1 MERTRTRVV
10 LRVTD
15 EFGAIRPF
23 ANDPVKFQLEG
34 PAELI
39 GDNPFALIGG
49 TGAVWIRAK
58 EEAGSGNADG
68 DASATRRANT
78 HFRDCRRAGGK
89 GLDRETL
96 SIVDRTQGVRRV
108 SFVLVTFSFLLF
120 LSLCYGLST
129 SEWRIRM
136 QRREFLKSSALLAAT
151 AGAAAK
157 TAKADVPAHN
167 WGKYDFGSGPKVSD
181 RLNQGPFP
189 QYPPTAIIPTDDVVM
204 TTTPSDDVVP
214 NYGKGLVTYI
224 TADSGT
230 DEIKSDNIPQAIED
244 LVKFPLGQQLY
255 IRPTWREVQP
265 RPGKL
270 VLPDYLKL
278 VFDLAKKNDKRI
290 GLRIQMCAPDYT
302 HSAALPDFVL
312 EKVPKVD
319 LILKD
324 QSEARSAKRYLENPH
339 SKYQPRYDDPFF
351 SNAFADLVGELAAEF
366 DGNPQIEFI
375 DTFMYGFW
383 GEGHTWP
390 FANNPFPDYQTAE
403 RTWIR
408 MMEVQIENFK
418 KTPLLTN
425 TQPDFSRVGN
435 SEMLDRGVR
444 SNNWIRSDTIYI
456 ENEQIEALSNR
467 PPWIAALLEQ
477 GMPGKPPDPSAS
489 IEGISPAE
497 NMISHVIDI
506 GANYWSL
513 WNFHQINA
521 KNLQTYYQ
529 AYPAAFD
536 RINRRIGYRVR
547 PSFIWSYEDTGYLGL
562 IIGLA
567 NDGIAGVPGVLR
579 VTVESTD
586 GKVLQSG
593 CLDAGLSAAGENS
606 ASAAR
611 VAARNQV
618 RRAEAS
624 RGD

>member
-1 MERTRTRVV
+1 
-10 LRVTD
+10 
-15 EFGAIRPF
+15 
-23 ANDPVKFQLEG
+23 
-34 PAELI
+34 
-39 GDNPFALIGG
+39 
-49 TGAVWIRAK
+49 
-58 EEAGSGNADG
+58 
-68 DASATRRANT
+68 
-78 HFRDCRRAGGK
+78 
-89 GLDRETL
+89 
-96 SIVDRTQGVRRV
+96 
-108 SFVLVTFSFLLF
+108 
-120 LSLCYGLST
+120 
-129 SEWRIRM
+129 M
-136 QRREFLKSSALLAAT
+136 QRRDFLKNSALLAAT

-157 TAKADVPAHN
+157 TTRADVPAHN
-167 WGKYDFGSGPKVSD
+167 WGKYDFGSGPKVTD
-181 RLNQGPFP
+181 RLSQGPFP

-265 RPGKL
+265 RPGRL
-270 VLPDYLKL
+270 QLPDYLKL

-319 LILKD
+319 LLLKD

-351 SNAFADLVGELAAEF
+351 QQAFADLVGELAAEF

-408 MMEVQIENFK
+408 MMEVQTESFK

-444 SNNWIRSDTIYI
+444 SNNWIRSDTIFI

-477 GMPGKPPDPSAS
+477 GIPGKPPDPSAV
-489 IEGISPAE
+489 IEGVSPAE

-521 KNLQTYYQ
+521 KNLAAYCQ

-562 IIGLA
+562 IIGFA

-579 VTVESTD
+579 VTVESKD

-593 CLDAGLSAAGENS
+593 CLDPGFPLPGKIRQAQLVLPQGTQFEGLKLRGEIEVKGM
-606 ASAAR
+606 R
-611 VAARNQV
+611 YPV
-618 RRAEAS
+618 RWACHQKLNDEGSLTLRKNLRQAV
-624 RGD
+624 